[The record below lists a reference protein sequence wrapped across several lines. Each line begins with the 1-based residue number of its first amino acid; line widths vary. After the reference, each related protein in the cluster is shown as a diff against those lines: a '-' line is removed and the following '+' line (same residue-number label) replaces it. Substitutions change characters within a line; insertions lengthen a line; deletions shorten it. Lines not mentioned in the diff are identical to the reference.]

1 MKINKTIK
9 SAFLSVLI
17 IISLSSC
24 DQIKPPYEQT
34 NTQPIDTTTKNVLLE
49 EYTGFRCGNC
59 PPAAVVAHQIKEKYG
74 NKVVVVAIH
83 TGQLAMPTPQHKYD
97 FRTEIGKA
105 LDDYYKIGSEIG
117 TPNGL
122 VDRVPYNG
130 NLVLGYSSWE
140 AAVIARMQEKAKMT
154 IEFLNA
160 NYNTPQNSISTELKI
175 KFIDKC
181 LTNYNLAVYIVEDSV
196 VNYQTDYF
204 STPNDIPDYVHNN
217 VLRGALTDAWGAQIS
232 DIELS
237 SGTEITK
244 DFNYLVAANTDWRMN
259 WVRLVAIIT
268 NAETKEVL
276 QVGEKYLEIK

>member
-74 NKVVVVAIH
+74 DKVVVVAIH
-83 TGQLAMPTPQHKYD
+83 AGQLAMPTPQHKYD

-160 NYNTPQNSISTELKI
+160 TYNTTQNSISTELKI

>member
-9 SAFLSVLI
+9 SAFLSILI

-34 NTQPIDTTTKNVLLE
+34 TTQPIDTTTKNVLLE

-74 NKVVVVAIH
+74 DKVVVVAIH

-97 FRTEIGKA
+97 FRTAIGKA

-160 NYNTPQNSISTELKI
+160 NYNTTQNSISTELKI

-276 QVGEKYLEIK
+276 QVAEKYLEIK